1 MPDIPGTE
9 PLEPDPQEVA
19 PKEAVYRWDWEA
31 VVGQEHDRTSHSTHG
46 SGAVYGL
53 IVEDGGAEHAFGI
66 GGTKSEWHGKTDTGF
81 GFNGRL
87 HGVGPAY
94 RYSAYEGGWD
104 FGLKLL
110 PWASLTE
117 NGEAGP
123 YKSHRQFDLRG
134 ITLAYNNYA
143 RELKGEKSFFK
154 YQLFVSA
161 FKPTGESE
169 VGHTW
174 NGQPISDT
182 TGIQNLDH
190 VLNVGG
196 RLGLYDFSE
205 EDDKVGA
212 KLWLAGGWFQEAP
225 SLAETANWR
234 IQWSD
239 KHERLFLGF
248 GRNYDLLN
256 GGSLLGF
263 GWSWDI
269 RKTVYV
275 NREESRKAQFIA
287 AIEKAGGSLD
297 KDGMV
302 RLPKGVKAP
311 QKQYK
316 AAPSDD

>member
-1 MPDIPGTE
+1 M
-9 PLEPDPQEVA
+9 
-19 PKEAVYRWDWEA
+19 
-31 VVGQEHDRTSHSTHG
+31 
-46 SGAVYGL
+46 YGL

-66 GGTKSEWHGKTDTGF
+66 GGTWSGWHGKTDTEF
-81 GFNGRL
+81 GFNGWL
-87 HGVGPAY
+87 YGVGPAY

-104 FGLKLL
+104 LGIKLL

-117 NGEAGP
+117 NGEAGS
-123 YKSHRQFDLRG
+123 YQSHRQFDLRG

-161 FKPTGESE
+161 YKPTGESE

-174 NGQPISDT
+174 NGQPINDT
-182 TGIQNLDH
+182 TGIQKLDH